1 MKIVKYII
9 LYNIMWGISI
19 SMCYLHRFIDDINY
33 SFQDFLIT
41 FFELLAWI
49 VLIIGAINTCPK
61 DKYSNKRVWF
71 YYAIMRGF
79 ISAIHSFIGLI
90 SILKYNRQDFFLCFP
105 HPNKYAIYNMTWRY
119 FYLLIFQPN
128 KKIRINR
135 TAPFN

>member
-49 VLIIGAINTCPK
+49 VLIIGAIDTCPK

-79 ISAIHSFIGLI
+79 MSAIHSFIGLI
-90 SILKYNRQDFFLCFP
+90 NILK
-105 HPNKYAIYNMTWRY
+105 I
-119 FYLLIFQPN
+119 
-128 KKIRINR
+128 
-135 TAPFN
+135 

>member
-19 SMCYLHRFIDDINY
+19 TMCYFHRFIDDINY
-33 SFQDFLIT
+33 SLQDFLIT

-49 VLIIGAINTCPK
+49 VLIIGAI

-71 YYAIMRGF
+71 YYAIMGGF

-90 SILKYNRQDFFLCFP
+90 NILE
-105 HPNKYAIYNMTWRY
+105 IT
-119 FYLLIFQPN
+119 
-128 KKIRINR
+128 
-135 TAPFN
+135 